1 MSQRGGLMFLGA
13 CCAFGLLAGI
23 VMRLVGCT

>member
-1 MSQRGGLMFLGA
+1 MSQRGGLMFLAG
-13 CCAFGLLAGI
+13 CCAFGLIAGI